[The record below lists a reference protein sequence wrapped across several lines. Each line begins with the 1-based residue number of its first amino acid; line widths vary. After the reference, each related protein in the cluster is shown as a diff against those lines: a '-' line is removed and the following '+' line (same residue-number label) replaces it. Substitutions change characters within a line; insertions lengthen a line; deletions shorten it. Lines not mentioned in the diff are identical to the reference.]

1 MMDEY
6 TLDPMVM
13 AMIVEST
20 KTVFNSHDKLV
31 KDVKKY
37 TISEKEFIIN
47 MLPILGGQV
56 VIKPEWVDGFMAYWS
71 SKLEHNVHL
80 PLYVVNDAGEIVL
93 EIPPIFDHNA
103 IKVDNPL
110 DRKNINSRL
119 SSLVKLQ
126 DLYSGSKPQEENAIR
141 TQTFNV
147 SKNKLIDSQHSK
159 SLFDKFKKDLDSY
172 MEKKKLKIIDSDN
185 NNAFVVNPSTKGFNN
200 SDDFEDD

>member
-1 MMDEY
+1 MSEY
-6 TLDPMVM
+6 TLDPMIM

-20 KTVFNSHDKLV
+20 KTVFNSHEKLV
-31 KDVKKY
+31 RDVKKY
-37 TISEKEFIIN
+37 TISEREFIIN

-71 SKLEHNVHL
+71 SKLEHNIHL
-80 PLYVVNDAGEIVL
+80 PLYVVDDTGEVVL

-126 DLYSGSKPQEENAIR
+126 DLYSASKPQEETAIR
-141 TQTFNV
+141 TKTFNV
-147 SKNKLIDSQHSK
+147 SKDKLIDKEHSK
-159 SLFDKFKKDLDSY
+159 LLFDKFKKDLDTY
-172 MEKKKLKIIDSDN
+172 MRNKKLKIIDSDN
-185 NNAFVVNPSTKGFNN
+185 TNAFVVNPSTNGFNN

>member
-1 MMDEY
+1 MSEY
-6 TLDPMVM
+6 TLDPMIM

-20 KTVFNSHDKLV
+20 KTVFNSHEKLV
-31 KDVKKY
+31 RDVKKY
-37 TISEKEFIIN
+37 TISEREFIIN

-71 SKLEHNVHL
+71 SKLEHNIHL
-80 PLYVVNDAGEIVL
+80 PLYVVDDTGEVVL

-126 DLYSGSKPQEENAIR
+126 DLYSASKPQEETAIR
-141 TQTFNV
+141 TKTFNV
-147 SKNKLIDSQHSK
+147 SKDKLIDKEHSK
-159 SLFDKFKKDLDSY
+159 LLFDKFKKDLDTY
-172 MEKKKLKIIDSDN
+172 MQNKKLKIIDSDN
-185 NNAFVVNPSTKGFNN
+185 TNAFVVNPSTNGFNN